1 MELEEYENTLKKD
14 LEDKKIQVDQEQKN
28 LDILEKESNK
38 ELEGIKSI
46 MEEKKD
52 NIIDYII
59 ANIMK
64 VNLEFPEM
72 VKKRL
77 VKKKKGKK

>member
-14 LEDKKIQVDQEQKN
+14 LEDKKILVNQEQKN

-59 ANIMK
+59 DNIMK

-72 VKKRL
+72 VKKRF